1 MEGGGGGGGRGGRN
15 HVDYLLGAFI
25 VHIHVGF
32 SYHTHAVVDSVI
44 FKIMTLPNN
53 LILIWRF

>member
-1 MEGGGGGGGRGGRN
+1 MEGGEGRGGRN